1 MSNGYAKP
9 EYKNMSI
16 LVIDDDVMVTRIV
29 EHILKEMGFQDVQ
42 STLYPKTGLALI
54 SDSDNMG
61 KPFDLVICDWM
72 MPEISGI
79 EMLKWVRSR
88 NMKLPFIMLTART
101 TEDAVEEAHG
111 LDVDAYIAK
120 PFTANQVQLKVS
132 TIAQRI
138 LRSRQAE
145 AK

>member
-1 MSNGYAKP
+1 MTNDFKKP
-9 EYKNMSI
+9 EYKDLSI

-29 EHILKEMGFQDVQ
+29 EHILKDMGFEDVQ

-54 SDSDNMG
+54 SDSENMG

-79 EMLKWVRSR
+79 EVLKWVRSK
-88 NMKLPFIMLTART
+88 NMNLPFIMLTARA

-120 PFTANQVQLKVS
+120 PFASNQVQLKVS

-138 LRSRQAE
+138 LRSRHADAE
-145 AK
+145 